1 MFRKTQLV
9 LLLLLGT
16 GGVFAQQV
24 ITGTVTD
31 GTSPLPG
38 VSVLEK
44 GTNRGTQ
51 TDLDG
56 NYSFSVP
63 EGAVLQF
70 VFLGFETQEV
80 TVGNQTVINVTLERD
95 AEQLAEVIVHGP
107 LGITQE
113 YPSIGYAVSSVNGE
127 QLP

>member
-1 MFRKTQLV
+1 MSIINLRVMSIDYIFRKTQLL

-51 TDLDG
+51 TDLR
-56 NYSFSVP
+56 SEEHTS
-63 EGAVLQF
+63 ELQS
-70 VFLGFETQEV
+70 
-80 TVGNQTVINVTLERD
+80 
-95 AEQLAEVIVHGP
+95 P
-107 LGITQE
+107 LRI
-113 YPSIGYAVSSVNGE
+113 SYAVCCLKKKKTHTTTSN
-127 QLP
+127 LI